1 MGGERVQ
8 KGSARKVRSDKKR
21 EVKPTIHIELKDTI
35 YRISYVVDTPVKDIV
50 ETICLFG
57 LDSRNVITHLSEN
70 FKRNVR
76 FHNTLFMGDL
86 EKPSVQRLKPG
97 TRTERISTRLKQ
109 PDYENLVTLAFA
121 LDVTPSRAAALLI
134 DASIRHSDFVNSY
147 FQQQISETLNYNQMI
162 ELRKIINFINNNN
175 PYDETVSWLAL
186 ISYIYAE
193 IKDSAVSFNETLND
207 FIDKWK

>member
-1 MGGERVQ
+1 MQ

-57 LDSRNVITHLSEN
+57 LDSRKVITHLSEN

-86 EKPSVQRLKPG
+86 DRPAVQRFKPG
-97 TRTERISTRLKQ
+97 TRTERLSTRLKQ

-121 LDVTPSRAAALLI
+121 LDVTPSRAAALLL

-147 FQQQISETLNYNQMI
+147 FQQHLSQTLDFNRMC
-162 ELRKIINFINNNN
+162 ELKKIISFINTNS
-175 PYDETVSWLAL
+175 PYNETISWLAL
-186 ISYIYAE
+186 VSYIYAE
-193 IKDSAVSFNETLND
+193 IKDSAVSFNDTLHD

>member
-1 MGGERVQ
+1 VQ
-8 KGSARKVRSDKKR
+8 KGSARKVRTDKKR
-21 EVKPTIHIELKDTI
+21 DVKPTIPIELKDTI
-35 YRISYVVDTPVKDIV
+35 YRISYVVETPVKDIV
-50 ETICLFG
+50 ETICQFG
-57 LDSRNVITHLSEN
+57 LDSRKVITVLSEN

-86 EKPSVQRLKPG
+86 DKPSVQRLKPG
-97 TRTERISTRLKQ
+97 TKTERISTRLKQ
-109 PDYENLVTLAFA
+109 RDYENLVTLAFA

-147 FQQQISETLNYNQMI
+147 FQQHLSETLNYNQMI

-193 IKDSAVSFNETLND
+193 IKDSTVSFNETLND

>member
-1 MGGERVQ
+1 MQ
-8 KGSARKVRSDKKR
+8 KGSARKVRTDKKR
-21 EVKPTIHIELKDTI
+21 DVKPTIPIELKDTI

-50 ETICLFG
+50 ETICKFG
-57 LDSRNVITHLSEN
+57 LDSRKVITVLSVN

-147 FQQQISETLNYNQMI
+147 FQQHLSETLNYNRMI

>member
-1 MGGERVQ
+1 MQ
-8 KGSARKVRSDKKR
+8 KGSARKVRTDKKR
-21 EVKPTIHIELKDTI
+21 DVKPTIPIELKDTI
-35 YRISYVVDTPVKDIV
+35 YRISYVVETPVKDIV
-50 ETICLFG
+50 ETICQFG
-57 LDSRNVITHLSEN
+57 LDSRKVITVLSEN

-86 EKPSVQRLKPG
+86 DKPSVQRLMPG

-109 PDYENLVTLAFA
+109 RDYENLVTLAFA

-147 FQQQISETLNYNQMI
+147 FQQHLSETLNYNQMI

-193 IKDSAVSFNETLND
+193 IKDSAVTFNETLND

>member
-1 MGGERVQ
+1 MQ
-8 KGSARKVRSDKKR
+8 KGSARKVRTDKKR
-21 EVKPTIHIELKDTI
+21 DVKPTIPIELKDTI
-35 YRISYVVDTPVKDIV
+35 YRISYVVETPVKDIV
-50 ETICLFG
+50 ETICQFG
-57 LDSRNVITHLSEN
+57 LDSRKVITVLSEN

-86 EKPSVQRLKPG
+86 DKPSVQRLKPG
-97 TRTERISTRLKQ
+97 TKTERISTRLKQ
-109 PDYENLVTLAFA
+109 RDYENLVTLAFA

-147 FQQQISETLNYNQMI
+147 FQQHLSETLNYNQMI

-193 IKDSAVSFNETLND
+193 IKDSTVSFNETLND

>member
-1 MGGERVQ
+1 MQ
-8 KGSARKVRSDKKR
+8 KGSARKVRTDKKR
-21 EVKPTIHIELKDTI
+21 DVKPTIPVELKDTI

-50 ETICLFG
+50 ETICQFG
-57 LDSRNVITHLSEN
+57 LDSRKVITVLSEN
-70 FKRNVR
+70 FKRNVK
-76 FHNTLFMGDL
+76 FHNTLFIGDL
-86 EKPSVQRLKPG
+86 DKPSVQRLKSG
-97 TRTERISTRLKQ
+97 TRTERISTRLQQ

-147 FQQQISETLNYNQMI
+147 FQQHLSETLNYNRMI

>member
-57 LDSRNVITHLSEN
+57 LDSRKVITHLSEN

-86 EKPSVQRLKPG
+86 DRPSVQRFKPG
-97 TRTERISTRLKQ
+97 TRTERLSTRLKQ

-121 LDVTPSRAAALLI
+121 LDVTPSRAAALLL

-147 FQQQISETLNYNQMI
+147 FQQHLSETLDFNRMV
-162 ELRKIINFINNNN
+162 ELKKIISFINTNS
-175 PYDETVSWLAL
+175 PYDESISWLAL
-186 ISYIYAE
+186 VSYIYSE
-193 IKDSAVSFNETLND
+193 IKDSAVSFNDTLHD

>member
-1 MGGERVQ
+1 MQ
-8 KGSARKVRSDKKR
+8 KGSVRKVRSDKKR

-35 YRISYVVDTPVKDIV
+35 YRVSYVVDTPVKDIA

-57 LDSRNVITHLSEN
+57 LNSRKVITHLSEN

-86 EKPSVQRLKPG
+86 DKPSVQRLKPG

-121 LDVTPSRAAALLI
+121 LDVTPSRAAALLL
-134 DASIRHSDFVNSY
+134 DASVRHSDFVNSY
-147 FQQQISETLNYNQMI
+147 FQQHLSKTLDFNRMV
-162 ELRKIINFINNNN
+162 ELKKIISFINTNS
-175 PYDETVSWLAL
+175 PYDETISWLSL
-186 ISYIYAE
+186 VSYIYAE
-193 IKDSAVSFNETLND
+193 LKDSAVSFNDTLND